1 MGKLLQLLARPHM
14 DPPDEGASLGF
25 GLPFAHT
32 CLFCLLTPKPEA
44 PALAGENP
52 PHHARKNVACGGFN
66 CHVNF
71 LRARGPTGPMLRQEQ
86 PGVAVPGMEKMD

>member
-25 GLPFAHT
+25 GLLFAHT
-32 CLFCLLTPKPEA
+32 SLFCLLTPKPEA

-52 PHHARKNVACGGFN
+52 PHHA
-66 CHVNF
+66 
-71 LRARGPTGPMLRQEQ
+71 
-86 PGVAVPGMEKMD
+86 